1 MKLRR
6 LLPLLMLAIV
16 LLVPAEAWAQ
26 GCAMCK
32 ATVES
37 AQEGQGVFGGE
48 QSIGSGLNVGI
59 LFLIP
64 VPYILLFLLFR
75 KKIVGFFRECASAQ
89 G

>member
-1 MKLRR
+1 MKR
-6 LLPLLMLAIV
+6 LLPLLLLL
-16 LLVPAEAWAQ
+16 LLVLPPEALAQ

-75 KKIVGFFRECASAQ
+75 RKIVGFFKEFANAQ

>member
-1 MKLRR
+1 MKRW
-6 LLPLLMLAIV
+6 LPLLLLLLV
-16 LLVPAEAWAQ
+16 LLPPEAVAQ

-75 KKIVGFFRECASAQ
+75 RKIVGFFKEFANAQ